1 MCLLYFQPVPDNL
14 FIVAACNPYRGSSLA
29 SHGDGDWIR
38 GSYYVRPLP
47 PSLQLIMWDYG
58 SLSSEQEQQY
68 IDAKMKMLDCSVRD
82 TQIVNLATLIVMSQ
96 NLMRQY
102 AYEQLNSKCSGNE
115 ALIRSYSCVSQRDIE
130 RVLKLYQWLIKSFS
144 DTKRKVDP
152 NPHRYA
158 MMVALGLVYYM
169 RLNKEFRKAYS
180 ACLNE
185 KGRKGEVKFLDAFQK
200 EITFYTEHIDLP
212 HGIAK
217 TQALMENIFAT
228 IVCTVTRIPLVIV
241 GAPGSSK
248 TLSFNIVVS
257 NLKGQESKK
266 ELFRKSSVFPSLDP
280 HYYQCSK
287 RTTSTEVETVFLK
300 AKNRQLAHNKL
311 SIPSCCVVFMDEAGL
326 PEESHES
333 LKVLHYYLDKSE
345 VSFVGIT
352 NHVLDAAKMN
362 RAISLFRPES
372 VEDDLIILAKGCL
385 SSKKDADNEIVTQ
398 FCSAYLSV
406 ARECNFRC
414 FGLRDF
420 IHFIN
425 YLRRFLNP
433 HEEMSETVMKS
444 LERNF
449 NGFENFGK
457 ICDAF
462 LAKVG

>member
-1 MCLLYFQPVPDNL
+1 MQPVPDNL

-29 SHGDGDWIR
+29 THDDGNWIR

-58 SLSSEQEQQY
+58 SLSTEQEQQY
-68 IDAKMKMLDCSVRD
+68 IDAKMKMLGYSVTD
-82 TQIVNLATLIVMSQ
+82 TQIVNLSTLIVLSQ
-96 NLMRQY
+96 NLMREY
-102 AYEQLNSKCSGNE
+102 AYEQLKIKYGDTD
-115 ALIRSYSCVSQRDIE
+115 ARIRSNTCVSQRDIE
-130 RVLKLYQWLIKSFS
+130 RVLRLYQWLITSFN
-144 DTKRKVDP
+144 DTKRNVGPD
-152 NPHRYA
+152 PHRYA
-158 MMVALGLVYYM
+158 MMVAIGLVYYM
-169 RLNKEFRKAYS
+169 RLNKKFREAYS
-180 ACLNE
+180 ICMDTKKRRKEVTFLN
-185 KGRKGEVKFLDAFQK
+185 AFQN
-200 EITFYTEHIDLP
+200 ELTYYTDNIDLP
-212 HGIAK
+212 DGIAK
-217 TQALMENIFAT
+217 TQALKENIFAT

-241 GAPGSSK
+241 GPPGSSK
-248 TLSFNIVVS
+248 TLSFNIVTS
-257 NLKGQESKK
+257 NLKGQESKR
-266 ELFRKSSVFPSLDP
+266 ELFRKSNVFLSLDP
-280 HYYQCSK
+280 HHYQCSK
-287 RTTSTEVETVFLK
+287 RTTSTEVEAVFMK
-300 AKNRQLAHNKL
+300 AINRQLAHNKL

-372 VEDDLIILAKGCL
+372 VEDDLTILARGCL
-385 SSKKDADNEIVTQ
+385 SSNNTAENEKVAQ

-406 ARECNFRC
+406 TREGKFRY

-433 HEEMSETVMKS
+433 HEEMSKTVMKS

-462 LAKVG
+462 LAKVGCYSA